1 MGWIT
6 EFDRDVVYYVY
17 NNTHDVFGIAFFV
30 ISFWVQRHGYG
41 LPRAAMLFSR
51 KWRLKGNA
59 ALSLGISAVL
69 GNYVLKNIFCR
80 NRPFV
85 DDPTIQLLIAIPH
98 GYYSF
103 PSGHSITAGASAI
116 SVFIRNKAAGAAAI
130 VLALLICFSR
140 VFFAVHYPTDIIA
153 GFILGAVC
161 AVFVYKLLS
170 KKFRPCLTKFP
181 DSAAKLKKSKNYKYS
196 ATHKS
201 KIHSFFNASRWPIKA

>member
-1 MGWIT
+1 MGWVT

-17 NNTHDVFGIAFFV
+17 NNLHGGFWDSFFRVIYFLGSAAWIWIAA
-30 ISFWVQRHGYG
+30 G
-41 LPRAAMLFSR
+41 AAMLFSR
-51 KWRLKGNA
+51 KWRLTGVMLL
-59 ALSLGISAVL
+59 LSLGISAVL

-161 AVFVYKLLS
+161 AVLVYKLMS
-170 KKFRPCLTKFP
+170 KKVQTLLDKIPP
-181 DSAAKLKKSKNYKYS
+181 KLSSKAEEKQ
-196 ATHKS
+196 AL
-201 KIHSFFNASRWPIKA
+201 